1 MKKAKVLSILLAA
14 IMIFAMLPQCAL
26 AAADAAALD
35 TALGNLADKGQKY
48 VTDGALTSSVEID
61 GEAYTVTYAST
72 KEAVITSTGTVNH
85 GLTAEYV
92 TVTPQITVAGST
104 VKGTAQKLIVLPDP
118 SLANATFFE
127 DFEGSEFAPA
137 EGAEFNALSGT
148 TTYGKWTTSA
158 VNSNSEIHIK
168 TDSTKYLKLRMA
180 TPGTT
185 NGTHIAPFIT
195 AALDEKVMTSD
206 MTVVSLRMKNYIGSG
221 TDVQGISPFFNIKRG
236 AIYQNIF
243 HAGVTNSQT
252 TPLGMGGDNVW
263 HDVTAVRVKGAT
275 ANDTVTEVFVNGSSV
290 GSFNGEISPANT
302 LKIEITRAKENP
314 LCVDDIYAVGLDL
327 PEVKLADKGQKYV
340 TADTLP
346 ESAAGYPL
354 TYECSDPTVIT
365 TEGEVNKGINPE
377 FVTVTPKL
385 NVGGSVITLAAQEL
399 VVMPSGTVKVSED
412 FEGDAFKPETG
423 ATEKVLSAGTHN
435 GWTVTTAD
443 GNIVK
448 TVDDATRSRYLN
460 MYINDYT
467 KSASPSI
474 KKAMTAVPD
483 SGVSILAFSANY
495 TMVRNTATN
504 RMEMRPFAGI
514 YTNFSWASSNPM
526 YDYTISKD
534 GQLGATADDSTNGIY
549 VDLSAAQWNDYIFV
563 RKNSATAAN
572 VVTDVYMD
580 GRKIGQFTG
589 DGGFAK
595 DALEFFM
602 TYGRATNGNTMSIDN
617 IIAMDVAVDVKVA
630 DKGNTF
636 VTVDNLPTS
645 ISVGATSAS
654 VTYTSSD
661 ATVIASNGAVT
672 HGKEMKRVTVTPTIT
687 VDGIT
692 LTGTTQTVLVTPAGT
707 DEIFFEDFE
716 TFTAG
721 TLVDHTATGNTTHQ
735 NGWTTPKFTTEATIS
750 IDTDA
755 AHGKFA
761 NIDIITATAGNG
773 VNPTLKKTYER
784 NGDMLLVSFRA
795 CSGHNARYYS
805 APQGIQFG
813 NLHVSKDGI
822 DGITSEFRLTPGQWY
837 DICYTV
843 DYTDSI
849 LDGDITKYA
858 TTVYVDGA
866 LIGTGYYDVTD
877 DFRVYPFRNK
887 NSDYYAKFDDVYVA
901 TVDPSDYIVSSVDT
915 TNTALKGFNILS
927 KAAEPV
933 AAKAYAAFYD
943 AAGNLTNVHVANV
956 NGDTTVSGISKDFGK
971 AEKMNIFVWSQ
982 AALQPLSIGYERIL
996 RSANPTIH
1004 VFGDSIVAKYEP
1016 DRYPEHAGR
1025 GGWGQY
1031 LEGYLEGTATVIN
1044 RAVSGKRADTF
1055 VTEGYYGN
1063 AKLSY
1068 KQGDILLVKFG
1079 NNDHSYNVP
1088 INTYKEYLAKYI
1100 NEARAK
1106 GVYPVLVTP
1115 SRRNQW
1121 NSENE
1126 LKDDTN
1132 SVGVAFSTYIAAINE
1147 VAAAKEVPVI
1157 DLYSITTTQYEAEG
1171 QTACEAYFYDGQHL
1185 TIEGAQMMAQIVVDE
1200 IKKSNLYIAER
1211 LLAD

>member
-14 IMIFAMLPQCAL
+14 IMIFTMLPQCAL

-72 KEAVITSTGTVNH
+72 KEAVITSAGTVNH
-85 GLTAEYV
+85 GLTVEYV
-92 TVTPQITVAGST
+92 TVTPQITVAGEV
-104 VKGTAQKLIVLPDP
+104 VKGTEQKLIVMPDP
-118 SLANATFFE
+118 SLANETFFD
-127 DFEGSEFAPA
+127 DFEAAAYAPA
-137 EGAEFNALSGT
+137 EGVDKNLAKEATVGNWTANAYNDKAIVTFKNDATRYLNIKQDGDGRESGT
-148 TTYGKWTTSA
+148 GTQALIS
-158 VNSNSEIHIK
+158 SPL
-168 TDSTKYLKLRMA
+168 DSKIMS
-180 TPGTT
+180 
-185 NGTHIAPFIT
+185 
-195 AALDEKVMTSD
+195 SD
-206 MTVVSLRMKNYIGSG
+206 MTVFSMRLSLDYKSSGQG
-221 TDVQGISPFFNIKRG
+221 TDFLPFFS
-236 AIYQNIF
+236 IYLPA
-243 HAGVTNSQT
+243 AGNRSYDFRIGDETNATSRKV
-252 TPLGMGGDNVW
+252 LSIDGW
-263 HDVTAVRVKGAT
+263 YDVTAVRVKGAT
-275 ANDTVTEVFVNGSSV
+275 AAETVTEIYVDGESIGSIK
-290 GSFNGEISPANT
+290 GEMSNVTQFRMSTP
-302 LKIEITRAKENP
+302 RAYASYMS
-314 LCVDDIYAVGLDL
+314 VDDLYAVGLDL

-365 TEGEVNKGINPE
+365 TEGEVNKGVNPE

-385 NVGGSVITLAAQEL
+385 NINGTVISLAAQEL

-412 FEGDAFKPETG
+412 FEGDAFKPEAGT
-423 ATEKVLSAGTHN
+423 TEKVLSADTTYN
-435 GWTVTTAD
+435 GWTVREQPNYAT
-443 GNIVK
+443 VK
-448 TVDDATRSRYLN
+448 TVDDAVRSRYLSL
-460 MYINDYT
+460 YIDNYT
-467 KSASPSI
+467 VDKQMGI
-474 KKAMTAVPD
+474 TKAMSTPN
-483 SGVSILAFSANY
+483 SGTSILAFSAGVEVKRSGNFF
-495 TMVRNTATN
+495 TMQ
-504 RMEMRPFAGI
+504 PFGGFRR
-514 YTNFSWASSNPM
+514 TSASGP
-526 YDYTISKD
+526 YDISAV
-534 GQLGATADDSTNGIY
+534 GTSQTDSYLQISPGNLTWHDY
-549 VDLSAAQWNDYIFV
+549 VFV
-563 RKNSATAAN
+563 RTNSAN
-572 VVTDVYMD
+572 SDEIVTKVYMD
-580 GRKIGQFTG
+580 GEELGTFNG
-589 DGGFAK
+589 DGGFSKEELRFVLAR
-595 DALEFFM
+595 
-602 TYGRATNGNTMSIDN
+602 GGTNGNAAYLDN

-645 ISVGATSAS
+645 ISVGAASAS
-654 VTYTSSD
+654 VTYTSSNPS
-661 ATVIASNGAVT
+661 VIASNGAVT

-687 VDGIT
+687 VDGVAY
-692 LTGTTQTVLVTPAGT
+692 TGTMQTVTVTPAGT

-716 TFTAG
+716 SFTAG

-755 AHGKFA
+755 AHGQYA
-761 NIDIITATAGNG
+761 NIDIIEKSAGNS
-773 VNPTLKKTYER
+773 VNIELNKVYER
-784 NGDMLLVSFRA
+784 TGDQLMVSFRA
-795 CSGHNARYYS
+795 RPGHNARYYTV
-805 APQGIQFG
+805 PETIQYGLIKIDMNGI
-813 NLHVSKDGI
+813 N
-822 DGITSEFRLTPGQWY
+822 GITPTCTLTPGTWY

-843 DYTDSI
+843 DYTDVNE
-849 LDGDITKYA
+849 DGQCL
-858 TTVYVDGA
+858 TTVYVDGTK
-866 LIGTGYYDVTD
+866 IGTGYFDVSD
-877 DFRVYPFRNK
+877 EFKVSVYRNK
-887 NSDYYAKFDDVYVA
+887 NNDYYSCIDDVYIA

-1004 VFGDSIVAKYEP
+1004 VFGDSIVTKYEP

-1031 LEGYLEGTATVIN
+1031 LEDYLNDTATVIN

-1055 VTEGYYGN
+1055 VTEGYYDN

-1079 NNDHSYNVP
+1079 NNDHSYN
-1088 INTYKEYLAKYI
+1088 ISLNTYKEYLTKYI

-1115 SRRNQW
+1115 SRRNAW
-1121 NSENE
+1121 VSENE
-1126 LKDDTN
+1126 LKDYTN
-1132 SVGVAFSTYIAAINE
+1132 SAGVPFSTYIAAIKE

-1185 TIEGAQMMAQIVVDE
+1185 TIEGAQMMAQLVVDE
-1200 IKKSNLYIAER
+1200 IKKSNLYLAER

>member
-14 IMIFAMLPQCAL
+14 IMIFTILPQCAL
-26 AAADAAALD
+26 AAADTAALD

-92 TVTPQITVAGST
+92 TVTPQIKVAGST
-104 VKGTAQKLIVLPDP
+104 VKGTAQDLIVLPDP

-148 TTYGKWTTSA
+148 TTYGKWTTSD

-206 MTVVSLRMKNYIGSG
+206 MTVVSLRMKNYLGGSSEA
-221 TDVQGISPFFNIKRG
+221 QGISPFFKIKRG

-252 TPLGMGGDNVW
+252 TPLGMGSDNAW
-263 HDVTAVRVKGAT
+263 YDVTAVRVKGAT

-302 LKIEITRAKENP
+302 LKIEIARAKANP

-346 ESAAGYPL
+346 ESVAGYPL

-385 NVGGSVITLAAQEL
+385 NVGGSVITLAAQDL
-399 VVMPSGTVKVSED
+399 IVMPSGNVTLIED
-412 FEGDAFKPETG
+412 FESADFAPASG
-423 ATEKVLSAGTHN
+423 ATEKVLSADQTYN
-435 GWTVTTAD
+435 GWEVNTVAD
-443 GNIVK
+443 GTTVK
-448 TVDDATRSRYLN
+448 TVDDATRSRYLDMIVDDRSKN
-460 MYINDYT
+460 VNPGISKSFT
-467 KSASPSI
+467 KS
-474 KKAMTAVPD
+474 D
-483 SGVSILAFSANY
+483 SGITVFAFSAGLRFYRTGDILRLNPFTGFY
-495 TMVRNTATN
+495 SANATGS
-504 RMEMRPFAGI
+504 FAI
-514 YTNFSWASSNPM
+514 SSNAGAP
-526 YDYTISKD
+526 TVVSNV
-534 GQLGATADDSTNGIY
+534 QTSLGYMA
-549 VDLSAAQWNDYIFV
+549 WNDFVLV
-563 RKNSATAAN
+563 RKNSAVPEEVSTQ
-572 VVTDVYMD
+572 VYMN
-580 GRKIGQFTG
+580 GTLLGTYTG
-589 DGGFAK
+589 SSDDSAGLASFYMSRGG
-595 DALEFFM
+595 
-602 TYGRATNGNTMSIDN
+602 TNGNNIVLDN
-617 IIAMDVAVDVKVA
+617 IIAMDVAVDAKVA

-661 ATVIASNGAVT
+661 PSVIASNGAVT
-672 HGKEMKRVTVTPTIT
+672 HGKEIKRVTVTPTIT

-692 LTGTTQTVLVTPAGT
+692 LTGTPQTVTVTPAGT
-707 DEIFFEDFE
+707 DEILFEDFE
-716 TFTAG
+716 GFTAG
-721 TLVDHTATGNTTHQ
+721 TLAQKTTDATENTPAATHH
-735 NGWTTPKFTTEATIS
+735 NGWTTPLLGVPSTVAINTDPAYGNYVDIS
-750 IDTDA
+750 LQ
-755 AHGKFA
+755 GKGSA
-761 NIDIITATAGNG
+761 G
-773 VNPTLKKTYER
+773 VNPGLSKTYTR
-784 NGDMLLVSFRA
+784 NGDLLIIGFRA
-795 CSGHNARYYS
+795 CSGHNPSYYN
-805 APQGIQFG
+805 APEAIQLAD
-813 NLHVSKDGI
+813 LHVSKNGI
-822 DGITSEFRLTPGQWY
+822 EGLSATYKLTPGQWY

-843 DYTDSI
+843 DFTKTDES
-849 LDGDITKYA
+849 GKYY
-858 TTVYVDGA
+858 TTVYVDGTNV
-866 LIGTGYYDVTD
+866 GYGYYNVTD
-877 DFRVYPFRNK
+877 VFSVYTYRNK
-887 NSDYYAKFDDVYVA
+887 NENYYAKFDDVYIA
-901 TVDPSDYIVSSVDT
+901 TVDPSDYIVTSVKQ
-915 TNTALKGFNILS
+915 TNTALTGYSIVS
-927 KAAEPV
+927 KAETPV

-943 AAGNLTNVHVANV
+943 ANGNLVNIQTANV
-956 NGDTTVSGISKDFGK
+956 DGDTTVSGISASFGN
-971 AEKMNIFVWSQ
+971 AAKMNIFVWSRD
-982 AALQPLSIGYERIL
+982 ALKPLSVGYQRIL
-996 RSANPTIH
+996 RSENPTIH

-1031 LEGYLEGTATVIN
+1031 LEGYLDNTATVAN
-1044 RAVSGKRADTF
+1044 YAVSGKRADTF
-1055 VTEGYYGN
+1055 VAEGYYAN
-1063 AKLSY
+1063 AKLRY

-1079 NNDHSYNVP
+1079 NNDHGYCRQES
-1088 INTYKEYLAKYI
+1088 IDTYKEYLAMYV
-1100 NEARAK
+1100 NEAREK

-1115 SRRNQW
+1115 SRRNYW
-1121 NSENE
+1121 ISENE
-1126 LKDDTN
+1126 LEDETN
-1132 SVGVAFSTYIAAINE
+1132 IDNVPFSTYAEAIRE
-1147 VAAAKEVPVI
+1147 VARELEVPVI
-1157 DLYSITTTQYEAEG
+1157 DLFTRTTEKYQTEG
-1171 QTACEAYFYDGQHL
+1171 KTACQAYFHDTQHL
-1185 TIEGAQMMAQIVVDE
+1185 TIEGAQMMAQLIVDE
-1200 IKKSNLYIAER
+1200 LKKTNVYIAER

>member
-14 IMIFAMLPQCAL
+14 IMIFTMLPQCAL

-48 VTDGALTSSVEID
+48 VTDGSLTSSVEID

-72 KEAVITSTGTVNH
+72 KDSVITSTGTVNH

-104 VKGTAQKLIVLPDP
+104 VQGTAQKLIVMPDP
-118 SLANATFFE
+118 SLANATFFD
-127 DFEGSEFAPA
+127 DFEAAAYAPA
-137 EGAEFNALSGT
+137 EGVDKNLAKEATVGNWTANAYNDKAIVTFKNDATRYLNIKQDGDGRQSGT
-148 TTYGKWTTSA
+148 GTQALIS
-158 VNSNSEIHIK
+158 SPL
-168 TDSTKYLKLRMA
+168 DSKIMS
-180 TPGTT
+180 
-185 NGTHIAPFIT
+185 
-195 AALDEKVMTSD
+195 SD
-206 MTVVSLRMKNYIGSG
+206 MTVFSMRLSLDYVSSAQG
-221 TDVQGISPFFNIKRG
+221 TDFFPFFS
-236 AIYQNIF
+236 IYLTA
-243 HAGVTNSQT
+243 AGNRSYDFRIGEATNATSQKV
-252 TPLGMGGDNVW
+252 LSIGGW
-263 HDVTAVRVKGAT
+263 YDVTAVRVKGAT
-275 ANDTVTEVFVNGSSV
+275 AAETVTEIYVDGESIGSIK
-290 GSFNGEISPANT
+290 GEMSNVTQFRMSTP
-302 LKIEITRAKENP
+302 RAYASYMS
-314 LCVDDIYAVGLDL
+314 VDDLYAVGLDL

-365 TEGEVNKGINPE
+365 SEGEVNKGVNPK

-385 NVGGSVITLAAQEL
+385 NINGTVITLAAQEL

-435 GWTVTTAD
+435 GWTVYTQDDVTT
-443 GNIVK
+443 VK

-460 MYINDYT
+460 MKVNDYT
-467 KSASPSI
+467 KGISPTVT
-474 KKAMTAVPD
+474 KAMSTVPE
-483 SGVSILAFSANY
+483 SGISVLAFSAHFNIP
-495 TMVRNTATN
+495 RNRTGGHVYIKPFTGIFTSTA
-504 RMEMRPFAGI
+504 
-514 YTNFSWASSNPM
+514 Y
-526 YDYTISKD
+526 YDYTFSAD
-534 GQLGATADDSTNGIY
+534 GSLDASQDQGGIL
-549 VDLSAAQWNDYIFV
+549 VNQSSWNDYVFV
-563 RKNSATAAN
+563 RKNSAVAAN
-572 VVTDVYMD
+572 VVTEVFKN
-580 GRKIGQFTG
+580 GTSIGTFTG
-589 DGGFAK
+589 DGGFNK
-595 DALEFFM
+595 DALEIFLE
-602 TYGRATNGNTMSIDN
+602 YGRYNGNTMSIDN
-617 IIAMDVAVDVKVA
+617 IITMDVAVDVKVA

-645 ISVGATSAS
+645 ISVGAASAS

-687 VDGIT
+687 VDDIT
-692 LTGTTQTVLVTPAGT
+692 LTGTPQTVLVTPAGT

-716 TFTAG
+716 SFTAG
-721 TLVDHTATGNTTHQ
+721 RLVDHTATGNTTHQ

-755 AHGKFA
+755 AHGQYA
-761 NIDIITATAGNG
+761 NIDIIEKSAGNG
-773 VNPTLKKTYER
+773 VNIELNKVYER
-784 NGDMLLVSFRA
+784 TGDQLMVSFRA
-795 CSGHNARYYS
+795 RPGHNARYYTV
-805 APQGIQFG
+805 PETIQYGLIKIDMNGI
-813 NLHVSKDGI
+813 N
-822 DGITSEFRLTPGQWY
+822 GITPTCKLTPGTWY

-843 DYTDSI
+843 DYTEANE
-849 LDGDITKYA
+849 DGQYL
-858 TTVYVDGA
+858 TTVYVDGTK
-866 LIGTGYYDVTD
+866 IGTGYFDVSD
-877 DFRVYPFRNK
+877 EFKVAVYRNK
-887 NSDYYAKFDDVYVA
+887 NNDYYSCIDDVYIA

-956 NGDTTVSGISKDFGK
+956 NGDTTVSGISKDFGN

-1004 VFGDSIVAKYEP
+1004 VFGDSIVTKYEP

-1031 LEGYLEGTATVIN
+1031 LEDYLNDTATVIN

-1055 VTEGYYGN
+1055 VTEGYYDN

-1088 INTYKEYLAKYI
+1088 INTYKEYLTKYI

-1115 SRRNQW
+1115 SRRNAW
-1121 NSENE
+1121 VSENE
-1126 LKDDTN
+1126 LKDYTN
-1132 SVGVAFSTYIAAINE
+1132 SAGVPFSTYIAAIKE

-1185 TIEGAQMMAQIVVDE
+1185 TIAGAQMMAQLVVDE
-1200 IKKSNLYIAER
+1200 IKKSNLYLAER